1 MTVIRTDANDP
12 SKFMKRKKWPQLLM
26 QELVGAVVWCLIPY
40 ERRVSMAGDYDMD
53 GDDDDAYITGSA
65 GKKRRPSI
73 KEDLIRKPS
82 SGWKV
87 SCPISRACR

>member
-1 MTVIRTDANDP
+1 
-12 SKFMKRKKWPQLLM
+12 MKRKKWPQLLM

-40 ERRVSMAGDYDMD
+40 KRRVSTAADYDMD
-53 GDDDDAYITGSA
+53 GDDDDNTYLGGST

-73 KEDLIRKPS
+73 KEDLMRKPS

-87 SCPISRACR
+87 SSPISRWHCVHG

>member
-1 MTVIRTDANDP
+1 
-12 SKFMKRKKWPQLLM
+12 MKRKKWPQLLM

-40 ERRVSMAGDYDMD
+40 DRRPSTADYDMD
-53 GDDDDAYITGSA
+53 DGDDDAYISGSA

-87 SCPISRACR
+87 S